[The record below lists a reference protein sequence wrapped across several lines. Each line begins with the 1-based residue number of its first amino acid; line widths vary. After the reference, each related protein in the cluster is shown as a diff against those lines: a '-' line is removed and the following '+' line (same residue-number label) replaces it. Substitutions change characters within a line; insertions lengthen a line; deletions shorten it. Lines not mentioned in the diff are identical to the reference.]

1 MTNGIV
7 NLTFDFD
14 ALSFWVY
21 SGQTSPAPLSRGEF
35 GAHAIERLLH
45 LFASRNIKIT
55 FFIPGHT
62 IDTYPDQC
70 KAIVSAGHEVGLHGY
85 LHEPVSALSPEEERD
100 VFRHA
105 YDIVG
110 NLTGTAPRGSRTPG
124 WDYTP
129 HTIDI
134 MLELGL
140 LYDSSLMSTD
150 YTPFYT
156 RQGDVVHPDGR
167 VEWGEESALVQLPV
181 SWSLD
186 DFPHFEFMSMPGGN
200 FVQGLKTA
208 RDVYKNFLDDVVYM
222 ERDFTEGVMNLTCH
236 PFVSGRGHRF
246 LALERFIDEVQGMGV
261 RFERCDTVAQQF
273 KEGHT
278 FGVYNPQGSAAE
290 ALEADMEA

>member
-1 MTNGIV
+1 MAHGIV

-21 SGQTSPAPLSRGEF
+21 TGQTSPAPLSRGEF
-35 GAHAIERLLH
+35 GAYAIQRLLY
-45 LFASRNIKIT
+45 LFDSRGIKIT

-62 IDTYPDQC
+62 IDTYSDQC
-70 KAIVSAGHEVGLHGY
+70 KAIVAAGHEVGLHGY
-85 LHEPVSALSPEEERD
+85 LHEPVSALSPQQERD
-100 VFRHA
+100 VFHRA

-110 NLTGTAPRGSRTPG
+110 NLMGQPPKGSRTPG

-150 YTPFYT
+150 YSPFYA
-156 RQGDVVHPDGR
+156 RQGDVVHTDGR
-167 VEWGEESALVQLPV
+167 IEWGRDSELVQLPV

-186 DFPHFEFMSMPGGN
+186 DFPHFEYMSMPGGAT
-200 FVQGLKTA
+200 VQGLKTA
-208 RDVYKNFLDDVVYM
+208 RDVYQNFMDDVLYM
-222 ERDFTEGVMNLTCH
+222 DRDFEEGVVNLTCH
-236 PFVSGRGHRF
+236 PFVSGRGHRY
-246 LALERFIDEVQGMGV
+246 LALERFIDELLARGI

-273 KEGHT
+273 KDGHR
-278 FGVYNPQGSAAE
+278 FGVYTPGTVRTP
-290 ALEADMEA
+290 